1 MLKQVILIRKD
12 LELSKGKLAAQA
24 CHASLKAYRKSKK
37 QNPRKTS
44 DWIDQ
49 GGKKIILWVE
59 NKEEMK
65 EIEREIPKKIPKA
78 SIKDAGYTEL
88 EPGTWTTLGIGPWEE
103 EKLDKYTGNL
113 KTVK

>member
-24 CHASLKAYRKSKK
+24 CHASLKTYRKSKK
-37 QNPRKTS
+37 KNPKETN

-49 GGKKIILWVE
+49 GGKKIILWV
-59 NKEEMK
+59 KK
-65 EIEREIPKKIPKA
+65 KKKIEREIPKKIPKT

-88 EPGTWTTLGIGPWEE
+88 EPGTLTALGIGPWEE
-103 EKLDKYTGNL
+103 EELDKYTGDL
-113 KTVK
+113 ETVK